1 MGEEKFKKK
10 KVIVRELAPAVNL
23 AVKSHLSMLTSA
35 EPAKKKS
42 TIKSVSQL
50 AS

>member
-1 MGEEKFKKK
+1 MGEKLKKK
-10 KVIVRELAPAVNL
+10 KKIVRELAPAVNP

-35 EPAKKKS
+35 ESVKKKS